1 MSADNSQAKTSK
13 MMIIMMITIN
23 VYELKVCEGYS
34 DNR

>member
-1 MSADNSQAKTSK
+1 MSAIHSSAKTSE

-34 DNR
+34 DYG